1 MYLRID
7 HHLFIIKSRLV
18 FYTKSAA
25 MLVRKQQNI
34 LFYEK
39 KKTSLKFTNLFE
51 TSVAVV
57 PCITKHQL
65 HWHLQKAKCQIHL
78 WIRVLT

>member
-7 HHLFIIKSRLV
+7 HHLFIIKTRLV

-34 LFYEK
+34 LILENENK
-39 KKTSLKFTNLFE
+39 LK
-51 TSVAVV
+51 V
-57 PCITKHQL
+57 H
-65 HWHLQKAKCQIHL
+65 
-78 WIRVLT
+78 